1 MGHNGEKKLTLVNE
15 KYDIDFDDNG
25 DFTQE
30 NGLETAIM
38 MSLFLNERASADE
51 VPQPIKRGGYWG
63 YEVNGMTFSKI
74 WLISGRRTTE
84 KLNQIIEY
92 AKASLQWLVDESY
105 ATDIECEAEFITDG
119 ISLTVTISKVN
130 DVIYSNNF
138 VLWLNTD
145 F

>member
-1 MGHNGEKKLTLVNE
+1 MTNGEKKLSLVNE
-15 KYDIDFDDNG
+15 KYDIDFDDSG
-25 DFTQE
+25 DFVTDE
-30 NGLETAIM
+30 GLETAIM

-63 YEVNGMTFSKI
+63 YEVNGMQFSKI
-74 WLISGRRTTE
+74 WLVSGRRTTE